1 MGRAARIA
9 QNVDTQTDLTPPKP
23 RVTHP
28 EQAALPLPQEA
39 EPALPSGAAQALSHA
54 HHAAATEPQ
63 RGAVFTRREV
73 VDFILDLSGYTPD
86 RHLPS
91 KALLEPAFGE
101 GDFLVPA
108 VERLVASK
116 ERTGAPWE
124 DLAGSICAVEANP
137 AAYDTTR
144 AKLRSLLRD
153 RGAKAG
159 TATRLV
165 DGWLRRGD
173 FLLMDLPAAFSNIV
187 GNPPYVRPE
196 LVPGELLAEY
206 RRRYRTMFSRADLYI
221 AFIERGLSLLA
232 PKGRLGFI
240 CANRWMK
247 NKYGGPLRE
256 LVSRGFHLSH
266 YVDMVGT
273 PAFHREVCAYPA
285 ITVIRRARGG
295 ATRIARRPKIEA
307 RGLKA
312 LSKSLLARHPAKSP
326 HTCEEIEGVAVG
338 QEPWLLDNFDRL
350 ALVRRLERRLPSLE
364 DAGCRVGIGVATGA
378 DRCFI
383 GAFGEMD
390 VEPGRKL
397 PLAMAGDISSGQVR
411 WGGKGVLNPFAD
423 SGALVDLADH
433 PRLAAH
439 LHAHAEA
446 IRRRNV
452 ARRNPAQWYRT
463 IDRIVPALAA
473 QPKLLIPDIK
483 GEAQIVLEEGRLYP
497 HHNLYHITSAQWGLE
512 ALQGLLLGG
521 LAKLFVAAYS
531 TEMRGGFLRFQAQYL
546 RRIRIPRW
554 PDVPAGQRRAL
565 ALAGRSGDRTAC
577 WKAAAK
583 VLGLDREAA
592 AILRDHLPG
601 GG

>member
-1 MGRAARIA
+1 M
-9 QNVDTQTDLTPPKP
+9 
-23 RVTHP
+23 THP
-28 EQAALPLPQEA
+28 EQAALPLPQEV
-39 EPALPSGAAQALSHA
+39 EPPPPSGAAQALSHA
-54 HHAAATEPQ
+54 HHATATEPQ

-91 KALLEPAFGE
+91 RALLEPAFGE
-101 GDFLVPA
+101 GDFVVPA
-108 VERLVASK
+108 VERLAASK
-116 ERTGAPWE
+116 ERTGVPWE

-153 RGAKAG
+153 SGADAA

-173 FLLMDLPAAFSNIV
+173 FLLMDLPAKFGNIV

-206 RRRYRTMFSRADLYI
+206 RRRYRTMYSRADLYI

-295 ATRIARRPKIEA
+295 ATRIARQPKIEA
-307 RGLKA
+307 KGLKA
-312 LSKSLLARHPAKSP
+312 LSKSLLAKHPALGTG
-326 HTCEEIEGVAVG
+326 TCEVEGVAAG
-338 QEPWLLDNFDRL
+338 REPWLLDNFDRL
-350 ALVRRLERRLPSLE
+350 ALVRRLERQFPSLE
-364 DAGCRVGIGVATGA
+364 DAGCKVGIGVATGA

-397 PLAMAGDISSGQVR
+397 PLVMAGDIRSGEVQ

-423 SGALVDLADH
+423 SGGLVDLARH
-433 PRLAAH
+433 PRLAAY
-439 LHAHAEA
+439 LDAHAEA

-497 HHNLYHITSAQWGLE
+497 HHNLYHITSAQWELE

-521 LAKLFVAAYS
+521 LAKVFVATYA

-546 RRIRIPRW
+546 RRIRVPRW
-554 PDVPAGQRRAL
+554 LDVPAGQRRAL
-565 ALAGRSGDRTAC
+565 ALAARSGDHTAC
-577 WKAAAK
+577 WKAATR
-583 VLGLDREAA
+583 VLSLDREAA

-601 GG
+601 EG